1 MKGIY
6 STRNYLAQYDL
17 DSTLFENFK
26 VKPKEVLPLR
36 SVFIISDETGEKIL
50 KKVNYTVDELEFIKK
65 GLNYVNRSFNRTI
78 NFLETKDN
86 KPYVIWN
93 DSIYCMMNLV
103 EGRESDYSNP
113 MDLIVATEALAEL
126 HYAGKGFY
134 SDIQSKN
141 NLGKIIKNFKR
152 KEREMEL
159 FRELALIYNNKSK
172 FNNIFIE
179 NADYLIDKIKKSI
192 KILENSCYYKLCS
205 MEEKRVFCH
214 HDLAYHNI
222 IINKDK
228 GYFVDFDYAIV
239 DLRVHDLCNFI
250 TKWVKSS
257 AYDIEKC
264 SKILEVYNKMNP
276 LNGKEIEVLYGMLT
290 FPQEIFS
297 IVKGYYTENKN
308 WSEESSI
315 DKLKKKIDLE
325 EFKEDFLKD
334 FQGFI

>member
-159 FRELALIYNNKSK
+159 FKELALIYNNKSK

-179 NADYLIDKIKKSI
+179 NADYLIDQIKKSI

-264 SKILEVYNKMNP
+264 SKILEVYNKINP

-290 FPQEIFS
+290 FPQEIFG

>member
-134 SDIQSKN
+134 RDIQSKN

-159 FRELALIYNNKSK
+159 FKELALIYNNKSK

-179 NADYLIDKIKKSI
+179 NADYLIDQIKKSI

-264 SKILEVYNKMNP
+264 SKILEVYNKINP

>member
-1 MKGIY
+1 MK
-6 STRNYLAQYDL
+6 L
-17 DSTLFENFK
+17 E
-26 VKPKEVLPLR
+26 
-36 SVFIISDETGEKIL
+36 EKIL

>member
-179 NADYLIDKIKKSI
+179 NADYLIDQIKKSI

>member
-159 FRELALIYNNKSK
+159 FKELALIYNNKSK

-179 NADYLIDKIKKSI
+179 NADYLIDQIKKSI

-264 SKILEVYNKMNP
+264 SKILEVYNKINP

>member
-179 NADYLIDKIKKSI
+179 NADYLIDQIKKSI

-308 WSEESSI
+308 WSEENSI

>member
-179 NADYLIDKIKKSI
+179 NADYLIDRIKKSI

>member
-159 FRELALIYNNKSK
+159 FKELALIYNNKSK

-179 NADYLIDKIKKSI
+179 NADYLIDRIKKSI

-297 IVKGYYTENKN
+297 IVKGYYTEYKN

-325 EFKEDFLKD
+325 EFKEDLLKD